1 MFKESEQIEKFEPK
15 VWLSSPTMHGE
26 EIKYVQ
32 EAYETNWMSTVGA
45 NINEVERLVCKKIGC
60 KYAVGLSAGTA
71 ALHMAVKLAGVKPGE
86 KVFCSDMT
94 FSATVNPIVYEGGV
108 PVFIDTEYDTWN
120 MDPEALEK
128 AFELYPDVKVVVIAH
143 LYGTPGKVDE
153 LRDIC
158 EKHGAV
164 IIEDA
169 AESMGATY
177 KGLQTGTFGKYN
189 AISFNGNKIITGSSG
204 GILLTDDKEAAEKA
218 RKWSTQSR
226 EAAPW
231 YQHEEI
237 GYNYRM
243 SNVIAGVVRGQ
254 MPHLEEHIAQKKAI
268 YERYKEG
275 LKGLPVRM
283 NPYNE
288 KESEP
293 NFWLSCLILDK
304 EAMCRQVRSECEPLY
319 IPETGKSCPNN
330 GEYAVRWKKRM
341 DIVHFPELGF
351 TNLAVIKEFCKT
363 IPDNS
368 LLHTT
373 VLDSIRMS
381 NYVEMKP
388 SIRCF
393 ANIGADGID
402 GALSTY
408 LGQGESE
415 EKPVYLL
422 IGDLSLM
429 YDMNALLQKL
439 PHNIRIVVINNYS
452 GAEFHKNFGLDRI
465 PTLNKHIAAG
475 HRVKIAN
482 CCINFQFKYLA
493 ATNMEEVREA
503 LTVLNT
509 ESEKPILLEVFT
521 DADKDA
527 KILKSYWMTNRQEIP
542 GMKLSGKA
550 RVKQIVRNILG
561 NKAYAIREM
570 FKK

>member
-1 MFKESEQIEKFEPK
+1 MKFDRTKNALRNIIFGLLQRIYQLIVPFAMRTAMIYWLGVEYLGLDGLFISVLSVLNLAELGVGSAMVYSMYKPVAEDDRTTICALMKLYKIYYRVIGLVVLVGGLILCPFIPK
-15 VWLSSPTMHGE
+15 LISDELP
-26 EIKYVQ
+26 
-32 EAYETNWMSTVGA
+32 
-45 NINEVERLVCKKIGC
+45 
-60 KYAVGLSAGTA
+60 AGMNVYI
-71 ALHMAVKLAGVKPGE
+71 LFLLNLG
-86 KVFCSDMT
+86 
-94 FSATVNPIVYEGGV
+94 ATVLSYWLFAYKNSILQAYQR
-108 PVFIDTEYDTWN
+108 
-120 MDPEALEK
+120 A
-128 AFELYPDVKVVVIAH
+128 DVVSKV
-143 LYGTPGKVDE
+143 
-153 LRDIC
+153 
-158 EKHGAV
+158 
-164 IIEDA
+164 
-169 AESMGATY
+169 
-177 KGLQTGTFGKYN
+177 
-189 AISFNGNKIITGSSG
+189 
-204 GILLTDDKEAAEKA
+204 
-218 RKWSTQSR
+218 
-226 EAAPW
+226 
-231 YQHEEI
+231 
-237 GYNYRM
+237 
-243 SNVIAGVVRGQ
+243 
-254 MPHLEEHIAQKKAI
+254 
-268 YERYKEG
+268 
-275 LKGLPVRM
+275 
-283 NPYNE
+283 
-288 KESEP
+288 
-293 NFWLSCLILDK
+293 
-304 EAMCRQVRSECEPLY
+304 
-319 IPETGKSCPNN
+319 
-330 GEYAVRWKKRM
+330 
-341 DIVHFPELGF
+341 
-351 TNLAVIKEFCKT
+351 
-363 IPDNS
+363 
-368 LLHTT
+368 
-373 VLDSIRMS
+373 

-482 CCINFQFKYLA
+482 CCINSQFKYLA

-503 LTVLNT
+503 LTILNT